1 MSPASSSPRLSLKW
15 LQLSGSTS
23 LPGNPFLPSHV
34 ARTAV
39 AVTSYPDL
47 RRGRRRRQREGGQR
61 HRGRLHSPSLLSQ
74 GLALSLG
81 YVQTKGGISPKSA
94 WGHHRHP
101 PMTDTRCRGKGS
113 SCWFSSEAGPPGH
126 RAPAA
131 EAHAA
136 GNACAQPRTLPPPE
150 RAPPPRARPGP
161 RRPRGSYFYDFV
173 EAFVSHHPDIRLCV
187 ITAQQ
192 KKFHSNAQKFLK
204 FWRISKRKK
213 KHCHSQEEPKKT

>member
-1 MSPASSSPRLSLKW
+1 MASAFWLHVLAWEPLSSQSCRTNCCSSHILPRSEEGQTEETK
-15 LQLSGSTS
+15 GGRPET
-23 LPGNPFLPSHV
+23 P
-34 ARTAV
+34 RTA
-39 AVTSYPDL
+39 AFAQP
-47 RRGRRRRQREGGQR
+47 
-61 HRGRLHSPSLLSQ
+61 LLSQ